1 MRMNALTCFIKRLT
15 DNRTT
20 PVSLT
25 ESSTRPEGFVQRP
38 LTSVY
43 CKDVQYLPAMKS
55 SIPPPLRSTRLLD
68 QLRERIR
75 YRHYSLSTERSYAYW
90 VRYFVRFHGLRHP
103 RELGVADVEAFLS
116 HLANARAASASTH
129 KQALAALLFLYKHVL
144 NIELPW
150 MQEIGRPQTP
160 ARLPVVLSCDEV
172 QRLLAAISGVEGCI
186 AQLLYG
192 TGMRKMECLR
202 LPVKDVDFD
211 RGLIFVR
218 EGKGKKDRVTMLPS
232 AVAPALRKQLAY
244 SRALWGLD
252 RAAERAGVELPG
264 ALACKYPR
272 AGESWIWFWVF
283 PAPHESKDPRS
294 GVHRRHHLYEQS
306 IQRAIKNGAAKA
318 GIIKPV
324 GAHTLRHSF
333 ATHLLERGQDIRTIQ
348 ELLGHSRVDTTMIYT
363 HVLNRG
369 ASGVA
374 SPLDSLKCSEP
385 LAAYARYQIT
395 SAAMN
400 TPTIVNA
407 IASLIAVPTSSPN
420 HVAAPTLP
428 ARNAS
433 LCARILSRQ
442 R

>member
-1 MRMNALTCFIKRLT
+1 
-15 DNRTT
+15 
-20 PVSLT
+20 
-25 ESSTRPEGFVQRP
+25 
-38 LTSVY
+38 
-43 CKDVQYLPAMKS
+43 MKS

-202 LPVKDVDFD
+202 LRVKDVDFD

-232 AVAPALRKQLAY
+232 AVVPVLRKQLAY
-244 SRALWGLD
+244 SRALWGVD

-264 ALACKYPR
+264 ALASKYPR
-272 AGESWIWFWVF
+272 AGESWPWFWVF

-294 GVHRRHHLYEQS
+294 GVRRRHHLYEQS
-306 IQRAIKNGAAKA
+306 IQRAIKSGAAKA
-318 GIIKPV
+318 GIFKPV
-324 GAHTLRHSF
+324 GSHTLRHSF

-348 ELLGHSRVDTTMIYT
+348 ELLGHSHVDTTMIYT

-385 LAAYARYQIT
+385 LAAYARNQIT

-407 IASLIAVPTSSPN
+407 IASLIAVPISSPN

-433 LCARILSRQ
+433 LCARNSPTAAPTSGMNSRPQ
-442 R
+442 RPVKTPATVPMAAPIIPCLLAPARFAEIAAAT